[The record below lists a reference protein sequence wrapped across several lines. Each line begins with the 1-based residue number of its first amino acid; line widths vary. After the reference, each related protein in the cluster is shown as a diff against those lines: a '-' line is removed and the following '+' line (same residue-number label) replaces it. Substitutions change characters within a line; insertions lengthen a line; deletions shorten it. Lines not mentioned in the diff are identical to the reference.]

1 MTRRWPLRGAIAVLA
16 IGGGISL
23 ASPASSVP
31 VSLSVSIDGQ
41 QASSYD
47 ASALNCSAGDVVS
60 HCVGGGLVIGDLRL
74 DSWDLTFDNDPVVSG
89 PVVVTNLSLISQ
101 QFTFLFTL
109 PVAPIGPSTVI
120 GGSVQGGMTD
130 NTGDGV
136 TVSTAAGSA
145 LYSALIDGG
154 TVQTLYADP
163 QSFSAGAFLSGNIA
177 NLAFGTPIP
186 SLGGSPVAASIGIKI
201 DFVLTPGDSASF
213 TSNFVVQPIPEP
225 ATAALFAL
233 GLGGLAAA
241 GRKRRSAH

>member
-1 MTRRWPLRGAIAVLA
+1 MLRTWHLRGAIAVVA
-16 IGGGISL
+16 IGGGLSL

-31 VSLSVSIDGQ
+31 VYLSVSIDGE
-41 QASSYD
+41 QAGSYD
-47 ASALNCSAGDVVS
+47 ASDLNCSAGDVVS
-60 HCVGGGLVIGDLRL
+60 HCVGGGLVIDDLRL
-74 DSWDLTFDNDPVVSG
+74 DSWDLTFDNDPVVTG
-89 PVVVTNLSLISQ
+89 PVVVTNLGAVTQ

-109 PVAPIGPSTVI
+109 PTGPIGPSTLI

-130 NTGDGV
+130 GTGDGV

-163 QSFSAGAFLSGNIA
+163 QSFSAGQFLSGNIP
-177 NLAFGTPIP
+177 NQAFGTPIP
-186 SLGGSPVAASIGIKI
+186 SLGGPPVAANIGIKI

-213 TSNFVVQPIPEP
+213 TTNFVVVPIPEP
-225 ATAALFAL
+225 ATAALFGL